1 MLSVSRVLVRDHVTR
16 TLLFVVDAATMPLR
30 IEATKQALWIEE
42 AGSGRPVV
50 DAPTAH
56 LELLNDEAI
65 QFTGAARLHGEHD
78 LQLVRLTLELAPG

>member
-16 TLLFVVDAATMPLR
+16 TLLFAVDAAEMPLR
-30 IEATKQALWIEE
+30 IEATTQALWIEE
-42 AGSGRPVV
+42 LRSGRPVV

-65 QFTGAARLHGEHD
+65 QFTGAARLRGDHD
-78 LQLVRLTLELAPG
+78 LRLVRLTLELPAR